1 MKTRAHFF
9 LASTPVLLKTSTR
22 LTVHCQEVAAGEEAP
37 IMSTIPTLLNTS
49 LRGAVPR
56 QEGSGWV
63 PILRRLAEIRRQKKS
78 LLRELWAAG
87 CWRRSRNRPGAERC
101 RSKRAPPRSC
111 SLGYT
116 VFPIQPFTR
125 LVLPTS
131 LQPIM
136 NKTTRNNC
144 TFVYMSLCEHISI
157 LYIFFCEVC

>member
-9 LASTPVLLKTSTR
+9 LASTPGPLKTSTR
-22 LTVHCQEVAAGEEAP
+22 LTVYCQEVAAGEEVP
-37 IMSTIPTLLNTS
+37 MISTIPVLNTS
-49 LRGAVPR
+49 LRGAVPW

-63 PILRRLAEIRRQKKS
+63 LILRRLAEIRRQKKS
-78 LLRELWAAG
+78 LPRELWAAG
-87 CWRRSRNRPGAERC
+87 RWRRSSNRPGAEQC
-101 RSKRAPPRSC
+101 RSKRAPRRSC

-116 VFPIQPFTR
+116 IFPILLFTR
-125 LVLPTS
+125 LVLPTI

-144 TFVYMSLCEHISI
+144 TFMYMSLCEHISI